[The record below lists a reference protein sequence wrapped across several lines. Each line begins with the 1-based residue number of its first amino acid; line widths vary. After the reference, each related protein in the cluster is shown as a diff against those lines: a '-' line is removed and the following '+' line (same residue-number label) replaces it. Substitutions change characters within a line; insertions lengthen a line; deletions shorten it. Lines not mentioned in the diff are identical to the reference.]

1 MLAID
6 GEKSVCSDEAVKET
20 IAGFPPEIN
29 DHDLLSKIKGENAIY
44 ESSRVMGSGGRL
56 RGLRQQVSA
65 VSSPSVHVIVFADC
79 SQILCKLAT

>member
-29 DHDLLSKIKGENAIY
+29 DHDLLSKIKG
-44 ESSRVMGSGGRL
+44 
-56 RGLRQQVSA
+56 
-65 VSSPSVHVIVFADC
+65 
-79 SQILCKLAT
+79 